1 MTKLS
6 PPTNM
11 GGEDLYVELGEGN
24 TSLTSQFMDIVNN
37 FQHKLAQLKSS
48 NEQLLKATQRRRK
61 YLDKVR
67 IIPP

>member
-37 FQHKLAQLKSS
+37 LRHKLAQLKSS
-48 NEQLLKATQRRRK
+48 NEQLLKAM
-61 YLDKVR
+61 
-67 IIPP
+67 